1 MTSAMRWCEHQ
12 RMCQRICPYGKTLK
26 LRNVIPG
33 LSRIRLANRYRS
45 RFHRT
50 RVLLLYDFSA
60 HSGLEYIEK
69 LENGKKKLFSIGV
82 YLSLV

>member
-1 MTSAMRWCEHQ
+1 MHPPTIIGIS
-12 RMCQRICPYGKTLK
+12 LK
-26 LRNVIPG
+26 
-33 LSRIRLANRYRS
+33 NRYRS
-45 RFHRT
+45 GFHRT
-50 RVLLLYDFSA
+50 RVLLIYDFSA